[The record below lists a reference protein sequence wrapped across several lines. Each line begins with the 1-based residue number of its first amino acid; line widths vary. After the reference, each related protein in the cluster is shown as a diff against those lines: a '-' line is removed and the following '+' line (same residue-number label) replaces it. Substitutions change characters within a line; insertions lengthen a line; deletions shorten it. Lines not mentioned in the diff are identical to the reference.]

1 MNRRTAREDA
11 VKLIYE
17 MEMGG
22 DGGEDT
28 RFGVLEIDPNEEEA
42 DYVERLYQGVTENVD
57 QIDAI
62 LSDHLT
68 GWTIERISKVDLAV
82 LRVAAYELK
91 YVGLPASVVINEA
104 VEIVDRYSTDK
115 ARAFVNGV
123 LGALS
128 RAEK

>member
-82 LRVAAYELK
+82 LRGAAYELK